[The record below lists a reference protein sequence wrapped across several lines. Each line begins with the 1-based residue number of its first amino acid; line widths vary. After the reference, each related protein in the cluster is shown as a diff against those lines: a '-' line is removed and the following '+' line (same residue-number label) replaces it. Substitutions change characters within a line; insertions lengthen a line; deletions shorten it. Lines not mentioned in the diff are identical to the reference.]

1 MGIIEYKEN
10 METKLTPEEITQLQD
25 EIENSLRTFVH
36 KGEIYYISKSS
47 FADKIIGD
55 DGDVLPEFD
64 YLDESIAFY
73 CDDEDFDL
81 PEPQFSKMLLEA
93 TEWE

>member
-1 MGIIEYKEN
+1 

-25 EIENSLRTFVH
+25 EIENSLRMFEY
-36 KGEIYYISKSS
+36 KGGIYYISKSS

-55 DGDVLPEFD
+55 DGDVLPEFE

-73 CDDEDFDL
+73 CNDEDFDL
-81 PEPQFSKMLLEA
+81 PEEEFRKMLLEA